1 MSNYTDT
8 TLLEANRKSSVEFL
22 GGNFTSPN
30 SWNNDLGSGFKLDIG
45 DTISVESGY
54 ISEIGNE
61 EATIEITGKKA
72 INNKGET
79 QRYTTQ
85 NISLVKV
92 QGAEN
97 NQNDYNATTNP
108 DASEDLSSKEG
119 NFSWT
124 FTEDDPTVN
133 DIQDDEI
140 NMTHSYYKTS
150 QGDNYISLPRRC
162 SSDDIQGWYQS
173 GVLWSQYN
181 SIKNGS
187 VEKANPYRIGT
198 DYYDARYFGNKDNG
212 WGYNL
217 TNGALSTRTELANDG
232 SKYTLFVRKEIKNYV
247 PKGEKTN
254 FALDGQRDPACM
266 DYMWYKRTVKYK
278 ITNGFNSPANV
289 ATQFTNEMSN
299 VREIENIS
307 YGVQNLAQPAEGQKK
322 ANNINL
328 EAASNTFEPFPCATA
343 WFINSAADLYY
354 KNSYDNKVLIANTA
368 AEGATPQ
375 DRGFQYDKYQNQ
387 FRIGATNPVSA
398 DPQVG
403 KDIFEKKRLVPGYK
417 FDRLMAEGGSV
428 ATNIALKAY
437 TPGLRG
443 AFVTSVRDTTSLLAT
458 PAGLPRSYW
467 AASQEINEPPPGGDF
482 PNDGDDLVQFR
493 FTNEHLPSWYE
504 SSFATI
510 GYKRPELQ
518 ETGRSLMIDSE
529 INTSNARTTIDGSF
543 TAMTIAYPMTNAQA
557 NGSKSTIFTNLPW
570 TDDNL
575 LKLRNFFDRQKLYP
589 ELYDYDTMS
598 ASQKA
603 LINTIDPDTGVDN
616 LGSNVNLN
624 QMRWLHMNDVN
635 DKQGI
640 GVVTKPFVSWTST
653 YRGGYLTF
661 ADVSGLKIGM
671 RLFSSEGDTSTPVI
685 QRAFPADTYIL
696 SITGNQIE
704 TSSDYSGTLTA
715 GDTIS
720 FCSSGLGN
728 DNYYKV
734 ADAAS
739 PVTIRDTH
747 AAGAVFVDFN
757 PARVNE
763 PGGFGNEPGV
773 WESLSYGF
781 AKKVFKGGKEF
792 IGFSVRDQ
800 QFGTLPQIWFDNFSI
815 TEGRAMGFDKHFN
828 AFGTA
833 AIMLSNGYAG
843 LWGGEYNTGTLKG
856 DPYAI
861 TGNMAAADP
870 YKGDPQVTPPAQQV
884 LPDPKTAGKVFK
896 SFQPQ
901 PNADGYFL
909 YGPQDPAEPGPAGPI
924 VDDNAPDFRFGPQQP
939 CSPEWAILY
948 NEIYCGANQP
958 SLQFDSDSSRF
969 SFLLLHT
976 PELVGTDAATTDDA
990 KVIADAA
997 APVYKLNKRLSRL
1010 NYTPNFIPYNNVF
1023 KIANASLSTSTT
1035 AAEKDQNIT
1044 PFSIMDSQTG
1054 IFIEDY
1060 GCDEANWTQSLWEL
1074 MGFTYEQFH
1083 RGGTRLTR
1091 MTDTGITTSTPTTN
1105 ALVKTEDLSNF
1116 VTTGISNIPVV
1127 NTMEIGYPNWIFSNG
1142 STVHPITGVG
1152 QKNPTVISQFHCPF
1166 PGHLSYP
1173 AISQNASSTAII
1185 AENLPRKMIS
1195 PIFLIKS
1202 DLLNPGYI
1210 GGREGTVSLPIIGI
1224 VDKQSGYGDFFFGAK
1239 DSTVFTNTIPRT
1251 IQNIKTAIVNADGRE
1266 ARVDDSCCII
1276 YKIQKQIKSNSM
1288 VLENMLNPPKK

>member
-1 MSNYTDT
+1 MTSYTDT
-8 TLLEANRKSSVEFL
+8 ILLEANRKSSVEFL
-22 GGNFTSPN
+22 GGNTESP
-30 SWNNDLGSGFKLDIG
+30 SKWNNDLGSGIKLDIG

-72 INNKGET
+72 INNRGET

-85 NISLVKV
+85 NVSLVKV
-92 QGAEN
+92 QGEEN
-97 NQNDYNATTNP
+97 NQNDYNASTNP
-108 DASEDLSSKEG
+108 DASENLSSKEG
-119 NFSWT
+119 NCTWT
-124 FTEDDPTVN
+124 FTQDDPTVN

-140 NMTHSYYKTS
+140 NMTHSYYKS
-150 QGDNYISLPRRC
+150 AQGDNYISLPRRC
-162 SSDDIQGWYQS
+162 SSDDIEGWYQS
-173 GVLWSQYN
+173 GVVWSRYN
-181 SIKNGS
+181 SSANGS
-187 VEKANPYRIGT
+187 VSKANPYRIGT
-198 DYYDARYFGNKDNG
+198 DYFDARYFGQSTG

-217 TNGALSTRTELANDG
+217 KGGATTSRTELANDG
-232 SKYTLFVRKEIKNYV
+232 SKYTIFVRKEIKNYV
-247 PKGEKTN
+247 PKGQKNN
-254 FALDGQRDPACM
+254 FVLDGQRDPASM
-266 DYMWYKRTVKYK
+266 DYIWYKRTVKYK

-289 ATQFTNEMSN
+289 GTQFSNEMSN
-299 VREIENIS
+299 VDKIENVS
-307 YGVQNLAQPAEGQKK
+307 YGVQNLGQPAEGQKK

-328 EAASNTFEPFPCATA
+328 EATSNTFEPFPCATA

-354 KNSYDNKVLIANTA
+354 KNTYSNKVLLANVA
-368 AEGATPQ
+368 SEPAVGA
-375 DRGFQYDKYQNQ
+375 DRDFTFFRFQNQ
-387 FRIGATNPVSA
+387 FPIGNANPVPGGGTP
-398 DPQVG
+398 DPYVG
-403 KDIFEKKRLVPGYK
+403 TDIFKNKRLVPGYK
-417 FDRLMAEGGSV
+417 FDRLMSEAGSAAV
-428 ATNIALKAY
+428 NASLLVY

-443 AFVTSVRDTTSLLAT
+443 AFVTSVRDIIGIDA
-458 PAGLPRSYW
+458 PAGDGVTRSYW
-467 AASQEINEPPPGGDF
+467 AASQEINVGPGKF
-482 PNDGDDLVQFR
+482 PNPTKDLVQFR
-493 FTNEHLPSWYE
+493 FTDEHLPSWYE
-504 SSFATI
+504 SSFSTI

-529 INTSNARTTIDGSF
+529 INTSNTRTTIDGSF
-543 TAMTIAYPMTNAQA
+543 TAMTMNYPMTNAQA

-589 ELYDYDTMS
+589 ELYDYDSMS

-603 LINTIDPDTGVDN
+603 LINTIDPVSGVDN
-616 LGSNVNLN
+616 LGANVNLN

-661 ADVSGLKIGM
+661 ADVSGLKVGM
-671 RLFSSEGDTSTPVI
+671 RLYSSEGDTSDPI
-685 QRAFPADTYIL
+685 SRSFPADTYIL
-696 SITGNQIE
+696 HIQGTQVEI
-704 TSSDYSGTLTA
+704 SSDYSGSLSG

-728 DNYYKV
+728 DNYYEVGV
-734 ADAAS
+734 AGS

-763 PGGFGNEPGV
+763 AGGFGNEPGV

-815 TEGRAMGFDKHFN
+815 TEGRAIGFDKHFN

-833 AIMLSNGYAG
+833 AIMLSNGFAG
-843 LWGGEYNTGTLKG
+843 LWGGEYDAGTLAGDSYATKG
-856 DPYAI
+856 NVKASGAYVNLEQ
-861 TGNMAAADP
+861 T
-870 YKGDPQVTPPAQQV
+870 
-884 LPDPKTAGKVFK
+884 LPSPTTSGTVFK

-909 YGPQDPAEPGPAGPI
+909 FGPQDPAMTPDPI
-924 VDDNAPDFRFGPQQP
+924 VDSNALDFRFGPQQP

-958 SLQFDSDSSRF
+958 SLQFDSESSRF
-969 SFLLLHT
+969 SFVLLHT
-976 PELVGTDAATTDDA
+976 PELVGTDARSSASA
-990 KVIADAA
+990 SVIADAA

-1023 KIANASLSTSTT
+1023 KVSNASQSAS
-1035 AAEKDQNIT
+1035 ASPEKDQNIT

-1105 ALVKTEDLSNF
+1105 ALIKTEDLANF
-1116 VTTGISNIPVV
+1116 VTTGSSNIPVV
-1127 NTMEIGYPNWIFSNG
+1127 NTMEIGYPNWIFSNTSDVLPPPG
-1142 STVHPITGVG
+1142 DEGMG
-1152 QKNPTVISQFHCPF
+1152 QPTINTEEHLPF
-1166 PGHLSYP
+1166 PGHLSYQ

-1202 DLLNPGYI
+1202 DLLNPAYI
-1210 GGREGTVSLPIIGI
+1210 GGREGTVALPVIGI
-1224 VDKQSGYGDFFFGAK
+1224 VDKQSGYGDFFFGAR
-1239 DSTVFTNTIPRT
+1239 DSTIFTNTIPRT
-1251 IQNIKTAIVNADGRE
+1251 IQNITTSIVNADGRD

-1276 YKIQKQIKSNSM
+1276 YKIQKPIKSNKN
-1288 VLENMLNPPKK
+1288 VLENLINPPPK

>member
-1 MSNYTDT
+1 MTSYTDT
-8 TLLEANRKSSVEFL
+8 ILLEANRKSSVEFL
-22 GGNFTSPN
+22 GGNTESPGK
-30 SWNNDLGSGFKLDIG
+30 WNNDLGSGIKLEIG

-85 NISLVKV
+85 NVSLVKV
-92 QGAEN
+92 QGQEN
-97 NQNDYNATTNP
+97 NQNDYNASTNP
-108 DASEDLSSKEG
+108 DASENLSSKEG

-140 NMTHSYYKTS
+140 NMTHSYYKTA
-150 QGDNYISLPRRC
+150 QGDNYITLPRRC
-162 SSDDIQGWYQS
+162 SSDDVQGWYNS
-173 GVLWSQYN
+173 GLVWSRYN
-181 SIKNGS
+181 SSKNGS
-187 VEKANPYRIGT
+187 VFKANPYRIGT
-198 DYYDARYFGNKDNG
+198 DYYDARYFGNADG

-217 TNGALSTRTELANDG
+217 KNGATTTRTELANDG

-247 PKGEKTN
+247 PKGQKTS
-254 FALDGQRDPACM
+254 FVLDGQRDPASM
-266 DYMWYKRTVKYK
+266 EYIWYKRTIKYK

-289 ATQFTNEMSN
+289 ATQFSNEMSN
-299 VREIENIS
+299 VGKIENVS
-307 YGVQNLAQPAEGQKK
+307 YGVQNLGQPAEGQKK

-328 EAASNTFEPFPCATA
+328 EATSNTFEPFPCATA

-354 KNSYDNKVLIANTA
+354 KNSYSNKVLIANEA
-368 AEGATPQ
+368 AEGATAD
-375 DRGFQYDKYQNQ
+375 DRDFQYDQYQNQ
-387 FRIGATNPVSA
+387 FKIGASNPVTPS

-417 FDRLMAEGGSV
+417 FDRLMAEGGS
-428 ATNIALKAY
+428 ATTNASLLDY
-437 TPGLRG
+437 TPGVNG
-443 AFVTSVRDTTSLLAT
+443 AFVTSVRDTTSALAA
-458 PAGLPRSYW
+458 PAGAPRSYW
-467 AASQEINEPPPGGDF
+467 AASQEINVTPPGGSFDN
-482 PNDGDDLVQFR
+482 PHNDLVQFR
-493 FTNEHLPSWYE
+493 FTDEHLPSWYE
-504 SSFATI
+504 SSFSTI

-543 TAMTIAYPMTNAQA
+543 TAMTMSYPMTDAQA

-589 ELYDYDTMS
+589 ELYDYDSMS

-603 LINTIDPDTGVDN
+603 LINTIDPVSGVDN
-616 LGSNVNLN
+616 LGANVNLN

-635 DKQGI
+635 DTEGI
-640 GVVTKPFVSWTST
+640 GVVTKGFESWTST

-661 ADVSGLKIGM
+661 TDVTGLKVGM
-671 RLFSSEGDTSTPVI
+671 RLYSSQGDTSDPI
-685 QRAFPADTYIL
+685 SRSFPADTYIL
-696 SITGNQIE
+696 HVQGTQVEI
-704 TSSDYSGTLTA
+704 SSDYSGSLSA
-715 GDTIS
+715 GNTIS
-720 FCSSGLGN
+720 FCSGGLGN
-728 DNYYKV
+728 DNYYEV
-734 ADAAS
+734 NAVGS

-747 AAGAVFVDFN
+747 QAGAVFIDFN

-763 PGGFGNEPGV
+763 AGGFGNEPGV

-815 TEGRAMGFDKHFN
+815 TEGRAIGFDKHFN

-833 AIMLSNGYAG
+833 AIMLSNGFAG
-843 LWGGEYNTGTLKG
+843 LWGGEYNTDVLKG
-856 DPYAI
+856 DPYAT
-861 TGNMAAADP
+861 TGNAVP
-870 YKGDPQVTPPAQQV
+870 TSPFTGDPQDTPPSQQA
-884 LPDPKTAGKVFK
+884 LPSPKTSGTVFK

-901 PNADGYFL
+901 PNADGYFIF
-909 YGPQDPAEPGPAGPI
+909 GPQDPALPDPGPI
-924 VDDNAPDFRFGPQQP
+924 DDKNAPNFRFGPQQP

-958 SLQFDSDSSRF
+958 SLQFDSESSRF
-969 SFLLLHT
+969 SFVLLHT
-976 PELVGTDAATTDDA
+976 PELVGTDATRSASAT
-990 KVIADAA
+990 VIADAA

-1023 KIANASLSTSTT
+1023 KVSQPTQSASASP
-1035 AAEKDQNIT
+1035 EKDQNIT

-1105 ALVKTEDLSNF
+1105 ALVKTEDLANF
-1116 VTTGISNIPVV
+1116 VTTGSSNIPVV

-1142 STVHPITGVG
+1142 SEVLPDPSGVG
-1152 QKNPTVISQFHCPF
+1152 MKNPEVNTQFHLPF
-1166 PGHLSYP
+1166 PGHLSYQ

-1210 GGREGTVSLPIIGI
+1210 GGREGTVALPVIGI
-1224 VDKQSGYGDFFFGAK
+1224 VDKNNGYGDFYFGAR
-1239 DSTVFTNTIPRT
+1239 DSTIFTNTIPRT
-1251 IQNIKTAIVNADGRE
+1251 IQNITTSIVNADGRA

-1276 YKIQKQIKSNSM
+1276 YKIQKPMKSNKN
-1288 VLENMLNPPKK
+1288 VLENLINPPPK